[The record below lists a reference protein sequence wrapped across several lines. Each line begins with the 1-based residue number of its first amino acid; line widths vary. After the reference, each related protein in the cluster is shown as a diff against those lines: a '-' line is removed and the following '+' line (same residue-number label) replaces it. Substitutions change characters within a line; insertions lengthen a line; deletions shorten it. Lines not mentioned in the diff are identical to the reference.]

1 MAKDKKG
8 VNPAEQFRKQQK
20 KKGIKK
26 AQEQRKV
33 VREVRSLL
41 NDPEKIEVEIVKYQK
56 LSNENKLDKSL
67 KDKILELKNMKS
79 IALKKQQIEIV
90 QGRRPKADDDEDD
103 DSEGSDNE
111 PAEPQS
117 TSSVSSSSAIPPP
130 SGYHQYPYP
139 GMAMMPSYPSNMPFN
154 PAMMQYPGRPPLM
167 YMPNGNIPPPPP
179 PRPGYGGIPA
189 PRGVMGAGG
198 RGGMVIGGMNG
209 IPPPPPR
216 PMGRGVPLPIQQQ
229 MQQQHQQQ
237 LSHLPQNRRENKR
250 KRANEEEFDP
260 LDPAGRGYTERFG
273 KKALQQQQLQS
284 EEDNEAPMDTN
295 KTQNIIPSSVPM
307 AEEDGDHQRTDV
319 SQSEQEGEDNETEEQ
334 QEEEEKPE
342 INAAVA
348 PLSQPVSS
356 FPVPFSV
363 ASFGNFTINREE
375 IMRRRLQLQADNNNI
390 TAVEIPKSKVEENNE
405 DEEEKVGPSR
415 PPTHHRQQQIYVE
428 DVSENE
434 ENDNEDEDEDE
445 KDEESD
451 EEQEEE
457 EVEEIVGPARPNNSA
472 VYHNYYSAVPENAA
486 TAAAPRFFT
495 EDEINNSEEEE
506 QQQIPT
512 SNAKKPGVSL
522 LPGMDYYSESDAS
535 SSDSEEDQEY
545 HYEKD
550 IVSVAQRPS
559 EDEEVAHHSEPQ
571 RNNSNSYEVKHLSF
585 NNNGNSDTAM
595 PLPSFNNNP
604 TVISSHQSAPKEEK
618 PVLKVM
624 KLDSA
629 LTSLVP
635 NVVKKKIAAK
645 PPLKPTPP
653 ASAPPT
659 SSVPLKSVPQ
669 FVPVTKPSQELDSAY
684 EQFLADIDGL

>member
-41 NDPEKIEVEIVKYQK
+41 NDPEKIELEIVKYQK

-90 QGRRPKADDDEDD
+90 QGRRPKADDDDED

-117 TSSVSSSSAIPPP
+117 SSSVSSSSAIPPP
-130 SGYHQYPYP
+130 LGYHQYPYP
-139 GMAMMPSYPSNMPFN
+139 GMAMMPSYPPNMPFN

-179 PRPGYGGIPA
+179 PRAAYGGIPA
-189 PRGVMGAGG
+189 PRGIIGAGG
-198 RGGMVIGGMNG
+198 RGMVMGGMNG

-216 PMGRGVPLPIQQQ
+216 PMGGGVPLPLQQQ
-229 MQQQHQQQ
+229 MQQQQQQ
-237 LSHLPQNRRENKR
+237 LSHLQQNRRENKR

-273 KKALQQQQLQS
+273 KKALQQQQQL
-284 EEDNEAPMDTN
+284 EEENEAPIDTN
-295 KTQNIIPSSVPM
+295 DTQNIIPSSAPM
-307 AEEDGDHQRTDV
+307 AEEDDHQQPDV
-319 SQSEQEGEDNETEEQ
+319 SRSEPEEQQKEEEQ
-334 QEEEEKPE
+334 QEKNNVSVP
-342 INAAVA
+342 
-348 PLSQPVSS
+348 SQPVSS
-356 FPVPFSV
+356 FPVPFSA
-363 ASFGNFTINREE
+363 ASFGNFAINREE
-375 IMRRRLQLQADNNNI
+375 IMRRRLQLQADNNA
-390 TAVEIPKSKVEENNE
+390 AVEIPKSKIEENND
-405 DEEEKVGPSR
+405 DEEEVGPSR
-415 PPTHHRQQQIYVE
+415 PPTHHPQQQIYVE
-428 DVSENE
+428 DVSEND
-434 ENDNEDEDEDE
+434 ENDNDEEEDE
-445 KDEESD
+445 KDDESD
-451 EEQEEE
+451 EEQGEA
-457 EVEEIVGPARPNNSA
+457 EIVGPARPSNSTM
-472 VYHNYYSAVPENAA
+472 YYNYYSAVPENP
-486 TAAAPRFFT
+486 AAAPRFFT
-495 EDEINNSEEEE
+495 EDEINNSEAEEEEE
-506 QQQIPT
+506 QIPA

-522 LPGMDYYSESDAS
+522 LPGMDYYSESDAN
-535 SSDSEEDQEY
+535 SSDNEDDQED
-545 HYEKD
+545 HQERD
-550 IVSVAQRPS
+550 NVSEPQRPS
-559 EDEEVAHHSEPQ
+559 EAGAHLPEPKG
-571 RNNSNSYEVKHLSF
+571 NNSYLHEVQHLAF
-585 NNNGNSDTAM
+585 NNNNGNNGTPM
-595 PLPSFNNNP
+595 PLPSFNNNAAA
-604 TVISSHQSAPKEEK
+604 ISSHQVVSEKEEK

-645 PPLKPTPP
+645 PSLKPTPP
-653 ASAPPT
+653 SSAPPT
-659 SSVPLKSVPQ
+659 SSVPLKSAPQ
-669 FVPVTKPSQELDSAY
+669 SVSVTKPSQELDSAY